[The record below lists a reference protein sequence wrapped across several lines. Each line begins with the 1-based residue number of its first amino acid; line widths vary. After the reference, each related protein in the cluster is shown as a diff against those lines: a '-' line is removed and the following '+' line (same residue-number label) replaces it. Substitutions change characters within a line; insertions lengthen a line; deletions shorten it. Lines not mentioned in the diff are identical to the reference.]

1 MNVDKLDRLAKKFQA
16 FIRSSKTGLDDTLMK
31 FWSEI
36 TGMREPFDLNVD
48 ADMAKFVFANG
59 RGMHMCTSTRRFHR
73 PKRTGKPVSVTIVLG
88 AFKKEMNDPENQLI
102 PCDRAGR
109 IDCCYFG
116 MAEEEKELGLFFVKQ
131 LVKLKAKKLK
141 RLERKAVIRPRHPQ

>member
-1 MNVDKLDRLAKKFQA
+1 
-16 FIRSSKTGLDDTLMK
+16 
-31 FWSEI
+31 
-36 TGMREPFDLNVD
+36 
-48 ADMAKFVFANG
+48 
-59 RGMHMCTSTRRFHR
+59 
-73 PKRTGKPVSVTIVLG
+73 
-88 AFKKEMNDPENQLI
+88 MNDPENQLI

-116 MAEEEKELGLFFVKQ
+116 MAEEETELGLFFVKQ